1 MSDIYVTIRNQ
12 ENHALTSIDGIAFIT
27 LLGQNGQAIAQET
40 IDLIHADAGFD
51 DLPIGQYTVVVR
63 HERVLP
69 QEVTY
74 DVTISTDEQVIILT
88 FVYLELARVLL
99 GIQASVEKRL

>member
-1 MSDIYVTIRNQ
+1 MIRNQ
-12 ENHALTSIDGIAFIT
+12 ENHALTSIDGIAFIA
-27 LLGQNGQAIAQET
+27 LLRQNGQAIAQET

-69 QEVTY
+69 QEVLH

-88 FVYLELARVLL
+88 FVYLEPARVLL
-99 GIQASVEKRL
+99 DIQASVEKRL